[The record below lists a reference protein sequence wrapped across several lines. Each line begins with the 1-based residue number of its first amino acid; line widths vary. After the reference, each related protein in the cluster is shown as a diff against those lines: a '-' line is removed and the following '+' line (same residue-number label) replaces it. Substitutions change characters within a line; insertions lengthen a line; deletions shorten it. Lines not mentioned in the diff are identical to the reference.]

1 MRRIF
6 TVVAL
11 TGVLI
16 GGAMPAQAD
25 GNDATGGQTRVQSWK
40 QPAGPA
46 PRAETTTAKFV
57 GGEDQY
63 LVAPTRSPT
72 WSQSTDGLARPMP
85 GRSGAGPALD
95 DFFANQSG

>member
-1 MRRIF
+1 MRKIF

-11 TGVLI
+11 TGVLM

-46 PRAETTTAKFV
+46 PRADTAAVKFI

-72 WSQSTDGLARPMP
+72 WSQPADKLTWPMQ
-85 GRSGAGPALD
+85 GRRDAGPALS